1 MKDNISWAIGF
12 GIPAAAM
19 VLAIALFVAGS
30 KNYTHVPPTE
40 R

>member
-1 MKDNISWAIGF
+1 VQDNISWAIGF
-12 GIPAAAM
+12 GVPAAAM
-19 VLAIALFVAGS
+19 VFAILLFVAGS